1 VTGVDLKVT
10 SEAFSL
16 VMSALRGL
24 VGDQVDLDADYYWAV
39 DPAEA
44 LHPYEQPKSLGIGQ
58 LSDCMAELRSI
69 ADDPQKAL
77 TYHLV
82 WLGDVLRA
90 LGASAGA
97 EIAERDA

>member
-1 VTGVDLKVT
+1 MTSVDLKVT
-10 SEAFSL
+10 AEAFSL
-16 VMSALRGL
+16 LMDTLRGL
-24 VGDQVDLDADYYWAV
+24 AGDHVDLDADYYWAV

-44 LHPYEQPKSLGIGQ
+44 LRPYEHPESIGIGQ

-69 ADDPQKAL
+69 TGDPQKAL

-90 LGASAGA
+90 LGASAGV
-97 EIAERDA
+97 EIAGREA